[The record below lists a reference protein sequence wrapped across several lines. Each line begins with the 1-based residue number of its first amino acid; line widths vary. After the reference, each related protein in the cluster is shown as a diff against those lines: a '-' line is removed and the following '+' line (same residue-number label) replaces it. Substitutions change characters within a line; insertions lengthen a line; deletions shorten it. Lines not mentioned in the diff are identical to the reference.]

1 MNTSIDRKRLFT
13 YLGFAFG
20 IAWLVGLIIYLTG
33 GLENSPQLA
42 PGITL
47 AFILVALVYMWAPAL
62 ANIFTR
68 LVTRQGWSD
77 LLLKLEFKKC
87 WKQILA
93 AWILPAVMTVLGAA
107 VYFLIFPAQ
116 FDSNLT
122 TLQEMMKTSAPQMD
136 VNPWLLILGNTI
148 QAILIAPIINSFF
161 TFGEEFG
168 WRGYLLPALL
178 PLGERKALLVSGII
192 WGIWHAPVIAMGHNF
207 GLDYPGFPWLG
218 ILTMIWFC
226 ILTGIFLG
234 WLSLRA
240 KNIWPA
246 IIGHAAVN
254 GIAGLSILFSVGN
267 PNPILGPMPVGLIGS
282 IAILAVAIWMYIRSD
297 QVTE

>member
-1 MNTSIDRKRLFT
+1 MNTSIDRKRLYT

-20 IAWLVGLIIYLTG
+20 IAWIVGLIIYLTG

-168 WRGYLLPALL
+168 WRGYLLPVLL

-282 IAILAVAIWMYIRSD
+282 IAISGCCRMDVHEI
-297 QVTE
+297 